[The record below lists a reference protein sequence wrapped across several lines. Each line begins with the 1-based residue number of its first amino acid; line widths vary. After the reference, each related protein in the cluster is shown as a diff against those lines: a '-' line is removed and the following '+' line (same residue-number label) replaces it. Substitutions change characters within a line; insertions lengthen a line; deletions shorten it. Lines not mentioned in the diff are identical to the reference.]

1 MRNIILILLFLCGMS
16 FACSPF
22 FTQDF
27 CNEIDFWN
35 IQSSKYNYK
44 YFEIAQLVSQKKAE
58 REQTVQM
65 LIDKISK
72 VLMNFYGIYN
82 RRYL

>member
-1 MRNIILILLFLCGMS
+1 MRNIILILLFLYGMS

-44 YFEIAQLVSQKKAE
+44 YFEIAPNWIMWLNGYQSFTF
-58 REQTVQM
+58 TVR
-65 LIDKISK
+65 
-72 VLMNFYGIYN
+72 F
-82 RRYL
+82 